1 MLKEVK
7 VMKNFKFV
15 ITVPHLL
22 SSISALSAESRLY
35 IISLHF
41 NVHATLQINSIV
53 FLSFNNIHHLLNV
66 YREKQ
71 HFCNLILNSFDKGI
85 LLMIS
90 GCERKGALNL
100 LTID

>member
-7 VMKNFKFV
+7 VMKNSKFI

-35 IISLHF
+35 IISLRF
-41 NVHATLQINSIV
+41 NVHATFQINSII
-53 FLSFNNIHHLLNV
+53 FLSFNNRYHLLNV

-71 HFCNLILNSFDKGI
+71 HFCHLIL
-85 LLMIS
+85 IS
-90 GCERKGALNL
+90 CDIEQ
-100 LTID
+100 LTV